1 MSLLNFIILVLY
13 GLMFFKLLGVLV
25 KKDIL
30 SDDDI
35 HCVTS
40 FSFEHERY
48 LKEKYKNKD

>member
-1 MSLLNFIILVLY
+1 MSLLIFIVIVLY
-13 GLMFFKLLGVLV
+13 SVMFFKLLGVLV

-35 HCVTS
+35 HEITS
-40 FSFEHERY
+40 FSFEHKRY